1 MAQKLATKY
10 LQQYNIG
17 VPRLYRIVNAMTRL
31 TGFVWLCLVLFQGGS
46 AYAQSQAPKAQD
58 AGIELVASIRPLALI
73 ALAVGD
79 NRAHVHQL
87 VPNGASSHDYQ
98 LRPSDR
104 LALSSARIILWTGP
118 AHERFLQ
125 KTLSGELFGREAI
138 HQKGSGKNDPLLIE
152 LQSLPGIHL
161 RPQRSL
167 DGSVIL
173 PGTVDPHL
181 WLDVDNAAVV
191 AVALAEA
198 LASRD
203 PSQAKF
209 YRANAAAFSARMAA
223 FKSKNLNRFWH
234 MSSASRGVV
243 AYHDAYQY
251 LEPALGLLYRG
262 SLTAHEASGV
272 GAKHFLLMSQRIQ
285 TDGLKCLLAEP
296 GFSEALAQRAFAGRV
311 GKFTVI
317 DEFFT
322 TVSFDAKGYES
333 GITQMSDAIY
343 TCLIGK

>member
-1 MAQKLATKY
+1 
-10 LQQYNIG
+10 
-17 VPRLYRIVNAMTRL
+17 MTRL
-31 TGFVWLCLVLFQGGS
+31 SGFVWLCLALFQGGS
-46 AYAQSQAPKAQD
+46 AYAQSQGPLKAEA

-73 ALAVGD
+73 ALAVSGD
-79 NRAHVHQL
+79 RAHIHQL

-104 LALSSARIILWTGP
+104 LALSSARIILWAGP
-118 AHERFLQ
+118 AHEQFLQ
-125 KTLSGELFGREAI
+125 KTLSREALSR
-138 HQKGSGKNDPLLIE
+138 GRSSDSGPVLITV
-152 LQSLPGIHL
+152 QSLPGIHL

-167 DGSVIL
+167 DGSAIL

-191 AVALAEA
+191 AAALAEA
-198 LASRD
+198 LARRD

-209 YRANAAAFSARMAA
+209 YRANATAFSARMAA
-223 FKSKNLNRFWH
+223 FKSKNLNRFRL
-234 MSSASRGVV
+234 MSSALRGVV

-251 LEPALGLLYRG
+251 LESALGLLYRG

-296 GFSEALAQRAFAGRV
+296 GFSEALAQRAFAGRAAS
-311 GKFTVI
+311 FTVV
-317 DEFFT
+317 DEFFS
-322 TVSFDAKGYES
+322 VAPYDAKGYEA

-343 TCLIGK
+343 TCLTGK